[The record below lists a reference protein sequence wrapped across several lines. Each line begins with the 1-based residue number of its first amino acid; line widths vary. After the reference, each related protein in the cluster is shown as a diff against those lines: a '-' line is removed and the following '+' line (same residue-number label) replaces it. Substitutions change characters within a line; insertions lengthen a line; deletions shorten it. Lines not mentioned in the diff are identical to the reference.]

1 MFADTAKVFVKAG
14 SGGRGAVSFRHE
26 KFVDKGGPDGGNGG
40 RGGNVVFRADE
51 NTNTLAD
58 FRYNPRLIAEDGGA
72 GTKRNKHGRN
82 GKDLVVKVPVG
93 TIVMNK
99 KNEATA
105 VLADLS
111 ESGIEQIIATG
122 GEGGFGNAHFK
133 SSTRQTPTV
142 AELGEKGEELEL
154 ELELKLVA
162 DVGLVGL
169 PNAGKSTFLSV
180 VSNARPLIADYAFTT
195 LTPNLGVV
203 NVDEGGFLVA
213 DIPGLIEGA
222 AEGRGLGIDFL
233 RHVERT
239 SIVLHLIDVLS
250 DDIAKDYKVI
260 REEIKKYSKDLA
272 AKPEIIA
279 LTKTDAVDDEL
290 MAMQESELKKVAK
303 KTPIFAISS
312 SAGKGLKP
320 LLRKLLSEVE
330 LAKERVDKKDSSA
343 DVDDEALPTITLN
356 QKQLGESWTVG
367 KRKNK
372 FIVSGEKIEK
382 FARKTDFDNWQGVE
396 RLRDIMKKL
405 GISHELERQGAA
417 PESTIEIAN
426 KQFFFYEQEQ

>member
-1 MFADTAKVFVKAG
+1 
-14 SGGRGAVSFRHE
+14 
-26 KFVDKGGPDGGNGG
+26 
-40 RGGNVVFRADE
+40 VVFRADE